1 MEKKKTKTK
10 LEKKKKKTDLTF
22 LIVFQFGSYTRIC
35 IFIDL
40 GVDIKEE
47 ES

>member
-1 MEKKKTKTK
+1 MEKKKLKQNW
-10 LEKKKKKTDLTF
+10 KKKKKTDLTF
-22 LIVFQFGSYTRIC
+22 LIVLQFGSYTRIC

-40 GVDIKEE
+40 SVDIKEE